1 MILAI
6 DVGNSN
12 IVLGGYSQDT
22 LLFTLRISSDISK
35 TSDELAVNIKS
46 VLAIQNIRPENIDG
60 AIISSVV
67 PQLTLSL
74 KEAIKILT
82 NREAMVVEPGIKTG
96 VNIKIDNPAQLG
108 SDLLVGCVAALHLY
122 KLPSIIIDMGTA
134 TTFSVLDEKGNMI
147 GGAIMPGV
155 RTAINAL
162 SAKAA
167 QLPFIS
173 IEAPEKAIG
182 TNTVQSMQSGVVF
195 GNAAMLDGMI
205 DRFEKELGSSCTVI
219 ATGGLAEEISRHT
232 KHEIVYNGELLLEG
246 LHIIYKK
253 NTNTK

>member
-35 TSDELAVNIKS
+35 TSDELAVTIKS
-46 VLAIQNIRPENIDG
+46 VLSIHNFLPEDIEG
-60 AIISSVV
+60 AILSSVV
-67 PQLTLSL
+67 PQLTFSL
-74 KEAIKILT
+74 KKAIKLLT
-82 NREAMVVEPGIKTG
+82 GSEPMIVGPGIKTG
-96 VNIKIDNPAQLG
+96 VDIKIDNPAQLG
-108 SDLLVGCVAALHLY
+108 SDLLVGCVAAMHLY
-122 KLPSIIIDMGTA
+122 ELPAIIIDMGTA
-134 TTFSVLDEKGNMI
+134 TTFSVIDKQGHML

-167 QLPFIS
+167 QLPYIS
-173 IEAPEKAIG
+173 IEAPAKAIG
-182 TNTVQSMQSGVVF
+182 TNTVDSMQSGVVF

-205 DRFEKELGSSCTVI
+205 ERFEKELGETCTVI
-219 ATGGLAEEISRHT
+219 ATGGLSQEICRHT
-232 KHEIVYNGELLLEG
+232 EHAIIYNENLLLEG
-246 LHIIYKK
+246 LRIIYDK
-253 NTNTK
+253 NMNHK